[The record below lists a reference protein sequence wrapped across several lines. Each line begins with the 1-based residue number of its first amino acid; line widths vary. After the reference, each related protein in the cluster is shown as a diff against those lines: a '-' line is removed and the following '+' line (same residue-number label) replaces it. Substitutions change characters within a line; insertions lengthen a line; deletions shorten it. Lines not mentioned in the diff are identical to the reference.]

1 MGMRVSLTER
11 VSIET
16 GGTVVDEQRFPGRQG
31 RLVFAYLL
39 AEQGRPVPRGELAE
53 ALWGDAPPA
62 TWEKAL
68 SVLVSKLRSLLND
81 CGLDGSEALTSAFGC
96 YQLTL
101 PSGTW
106 IDVVAAD
113 EAVSAAELA
122 LAAGDV
128 ERARTEAS
136 TAESLARHTFLP
148 GEDARWVEEKRSEL
162 RETLVRALEC
172 LAVTHRL
179 GGDTRAAV
187 RAAEELVELE
197 PYRERGYRLLME
209 AQSAAG
215 NDAEALRTYERCR
228 RLLADE
234 LGTYPSSETEAIYRR
249 LLEEPLTAAD
259 TATVPALPDS
269 RPSHEPQRKK
279 RRSLLLIA
287 GSLVLAA
294 GVAIAAVQLSEGRS
308 AEQKIDTLGSA
319 RCSAL
324 HYEGSGSP
332 ERLIAV
338 SLPLGPG
345 GRGTTTPIVNAIT
358 MQLERRKYTAG
369 GHTVGLQFC
378 EEAGPRDLI
387 FDKRVCTA
395 NARMYVGNPSV
406 IGVVGPLTSGCA
418 WFSIPILNR
427 APGGPV
433 PLVSPSA
440 TVVGLTQPFRSSNPD
455 ALYPSGQ
462 RNFARI
468 LPTDDVHA
476 AASALAARR
485 LGVRRVYALDS
496 GNPDSAWFVDAF
508 ARAARRLGI
517 SVVGRGSWDLGGID
531 CRPPCTGELS
541 TAKVAAAAA
550 QAGADGVFLGIEDY
564 PTTVRLLSVLRAR
577 LGPDVQLMAPESF
590 GPATALLAG
599 AAAEGMTLTQ
609 PGPLTADLPPS
620 GKRLVASFT
629 ERFGA
634 EPTRYAVS
642 AAQAIDLLLD
652 AIARSDGSRASVTR
666 NLFGTRAS
674 DRIFRN
680 FWITPTGDS
689 TLNAVAV
696 YRISKGKL
704 TPFETVLVPD
714 ALVATG

>member
-1 MGMRVSLTER
+1 
-11 VSIET
+11 
-16 GGTVVDEQRFPGRQG
+16 
-31 RLVFAYLL
+31 
-39 AEQGRPVPRGELAE
+39 
-53 ALWGDAPPA
+53 
-62 TWEKAL
+62 
-68 SVLVSKLRSLLND
+68 
-81 CGLDGSEALTSAFGC
+81 
-96 YQLTL
+96 
-101 PSGTW
+101 
-106 IDVVAAD
+106 
-113 EAVSAAELA
+113 
-122 LAAGDV
+122 
-128 ERARTEAS
+128 
-136 TAESLARHTFLP
+136 
-148 GEDARWVEEKRSEL
+148 
-162 RETLVRALEC
+162 
-172 LAVTHRL
+172 
-179 GGDTRAAV
+179 
-187 RAAEELVELE
+187 
-197 PYRERGYRLLME
+197 ME

-294 GVAIAAVQLSEGRS
+294 GVAIAAVRLSEGRS

-324 HYEGSGSP
+324 HYEGTGSP

-378 EEAGPRDLI
+378 EEAGPRDPI

-406 IGVVGPLTSGCA
+406 IGVVGPHTSGCT

-433 PLVSPSA
+433 PIVSPSA

-517 SVVGRGSWDLGGID
+517 SVVGRGSWDLGGD
-531 CRPPCTGELS
+531 CPPCAGELS

-577 LGPDVQLMAPESF
+577 LGPDVQLLAPESF

-609 PGPLTADLPPS
+609 PGPLTADLPPG
-620 GKRLVASFT
+620 GKRFVASFT

-642 AAQAIDLLLD
+642 AAQAVDLLLD

-680 FWITPTGDS
+680 FWIMPTGDS

>member
-1 MGMRVSLTER
+1 MRVSLTDR

-16 GGTVVDEQRFPGRQG
+16 HGAVVDEQRFPGRQG

-39 AEQGRPVPRGELAE
+39 AEQARPVPRGELAE
-53 ALWGDAPPA
+53 ALWGEMPPA

-68 SVLVSKLRSLLND
+68 SVLVSKLRALLNE
-81 CGLDGSEALTSAFGC
+81 CGVDGAEALTSAFGC
-96 YQLTL
+96 YQLRL
-101 PSGTW
+101 PAGTW
-106 IDVVAAD
+106 IDVDAAD
-113 EAVSAAELA
+113 EAATAAERS
-122 LAAGDV
+122 LAAG
-128 ERARTEAS
+128 EFEQARADAS
-136 TAESLARHTFLP
+136 IAESLARRTFLP
-148 GEDARWVEEKRSEL
+148 GEEGRWIEDKRADL
-162 RETLVRALEC
+162 RETLVRALDC
-172 LAVTHRL
+172 LAETHRL
-179 GGDTRAAV
+179 TGDPRAAV
-187 RAAEELVELE
+187 RTAEELVELE

-294 GVAIAAVQLSEGRS
+294 GVAIAAVRLSEGRS

-378 EEAGPRDLI
+378 EEAGPRDPI

-433 PLVSPSA
+433 PIVSPSA

-531 CRPPCTGELS
+531 CPPCPGELS

>member
-1 MGMRVSLTER
+1 MRVSLTDR

-16 GGTVVDEQRFPGRQG
+16 HGAVVDEQRFPGRQG

-39 AEQGRPVPRGELAE
+39 AEQARPVPRGELAE
-53 ALWGDAPPA
+53 ALWGEMPPA

-68 SVLVSKLRSLLND
+68 SVLVSKLRALLNE
-81 CGLDGSEALTSAFGC
+81 CGVDGAEALTSAFGC
-96 YQLTL
+96 YQLRL
-101 PSGTW
+101 PAGTW
-106 IDVVAAD
+106 IDVDAAD
-113 EAVSAAELA
+113 EAATAAERS
-122 LAAGDV
+122 LAAG
-128 ERARTEAS
+128 EFEQARADAS
-136 TAESLARHTFLP
+136 IAESLARRTFLP
-148 GEDARWVEEKRSEL
+148 GEEGRWIEDKRADL
-162 RETLVRALEC
+162 RETLVRALDC
-172 LAVTHRL
+172 LAETHRL
-179 GGDTRAAV
+179 TGDPRAAV

-269 RPSHEPQRKK
+269 PPSHEPQRKK
-279 RRSLLLIA
+279 RRSLLLVA

-294 GVAIAAVQLSEGRS
+294 GVAIAAVRLSEGRS

-378 EEAGPRDLI
+378 EEAGPRDPI

-433 PLVSPSA
+433 PIVSPSA

-517 SVVGRGSWDLGGID
+517 SVVGRGSWDLGGD
-531 CRPPCTGELS
+531 CPPCTGELS

-620 GKRLVASFT
+620 GKRFVASFT

-674 DRIFRN
+674 NRIFRN

>member
-1 MGMRVSLTER
+1 MRVSLTDR

-16 GGTVVDEQRFPGRQG
+16 RDAVVDEQRFPGRQG

-39 AEQGRPVPRGELAE
+39 AEQARPVPRGELAE
-53 ALWGDAPPA
+53 ALWGEMPPA

-68 SVLVSKLRSLLND
+68 SVLVSKLRVLLNE
-81 CGLDGSEALTSAFGC
+81 CGVDGAEALTSAFGC
-96 YQLTL
+96 YQLRL
-101 PSGTW
+101 PAGTW
-106 IDVVAAD
+106 IDVDAAD
-113 EAVSAAELA
+113 EAAAAAERS
-122 LAAGDV
+122 LAAG
-128 ERARTEAS
+128 EFEQARADAS
-136 TAESLARHTFLP
+136 IAESLARRTFLP
-148 GEDARWVEEKRSEL
+148 GEEGRWIEDKRADL
-162 RETLVRALEC
+162 RETLVRALDC
-172 LAVTHRL
+172 LAETHRL
-179 GGDTRAAV
+179 RGDPRAAV

-249 LLEEPLTAAD
+249 LLEEPLTVAD
-259 TATVPALPDS
+259 TATTLALRDS
-269 RPSHEPQRKK
+269 PPSHEPQRKK

-294 GVAIAAVQLSEGRS
+294 GVAIAAVRLSEGRS
-308 AEQKIDTLGSA
+308 AEQKIATLGSA

-378 EEAGPRDLI
+378 EEAGPRDPI

-433 PLVSPSA
+433 PIVSPSA
-440 TVVGLTQPFRSSNPD
+440 TVVGLTQQFRSSNPD

-517 SVVGRGSWDLGGID
+517 SVVGRGSWDLGGD
-531 CRPPCTGELS
+531 CPPCAGELS

-620 GKRLVASFT
+620 GKRFVASFT

-634 EPTRYAVS
+634 EPSRYAVS

>member
-1 MGMRVSLTER
+1 MRVSLTDR

-16 GGTVVDEQRFPGRQG
+16 HGAVVDEQRFPGRQG

-39 AEQGRPVPRGELAE
+39 AEQARPVPRGELAE
-53 ALWGDAPPA
+53 ALWGEMPPA

-68 SVLVSKLRSLLND
+68 SVLVSKLRALLNE
-81 CGLDGSEALTSAFGC
+81 CGVDGAEALTSAFGC
-96 YQLTL
+96 YQLRL
-101 PSGTW
+101 PAGTW
-106 IDVVAAD
+106 IDVDAAD
-113 EAVSAAELA
+113 EAATAAERS
-122 LAAGDV
+122 LAAG
-128 ERARTEAS
+128 EFEQARADAS
-136 TAESLARHTFLP
+136 IAESLARRTFLP
-148 GEDARWVEEKRSEL
+148 GEEGRWIEDKRADL
-162 RETLVRALEC
+162 RETLVRALDC
-172 LAVTHRL
+172 LAETHRL
-179 GGDTRAAV
+179 TGDPRAAV

-269 RPSHEPQRKK
+269 PPSHEPQRKK
-279 RRSLLLIA
+279 RRSLLLVA

-378 EEAGPRDLI
+378 EEAGPRDPI

-433 PLVSPSA
+433 PIVSPSA

-531 CRPPCTGELS
+531 CPPCTGELS

-620 GKRLVASFT
+620 GKRFVASFT

>member
-1 MGMRVSLTER
+1 MSVRVSLTER
-11 VSIET
+11 LSIEAR
-16 GGTVVDEQRFPGRQG
+16 GAVVDEQRFSGRQG

-39 AEQGRPVPRGELAE
+39 AEQGRPVSRDALAE
-53 ALWGDAPPA
+53 ALWGDEPPA

-68 SVLVSKLRSLLND
+68 SVLVSKLRALLTE
-81 CGLDGSEALTSAFGC
+81 CGLDGATALTSAFGC

-101 PSGTW
+101 PAGTW

-113 EAVSAAELA
+113 EAAAAAERS
-122 LAAGDV
+122 LAAGELEQALAD
-128 ERARTEAS
+128 AS
-136 TAESLARHTFLP
+136 IAESLARRTFLP
-148 GEDARWVEEKRSEL
+148 GEDGRWVEDKRAEL
-162 RETLVRALEC
+162 RETLVRAVDC
-172 LAVTHRL
+172 LADAQRL
-179 GGDTRAAV
+179 AGDTRAAV

-209 AQSAAG
+209 AQLAAG

-249 LLEEPLTAAD
+249 LLDAPLTAAD
-259 TATVPALPDS
+259 TATVHVSPASP
-269 RPSHEPQRKK
+269 PSHEPQRKT
-279 RRSLLLIA
+279 RRSLLLVA
-287 GSLVLAA
+287 GGLVLAA
-294 GVAIAAVQLSEGRS
+294 GVAVAAVELSEGGS
-308 AEQKIDTLGSA
+308 AEQKIDILGSA

-345 GRGTTTPIVNAIT
+345 GRATTTPIVNAIT
-358 MQLERRKYTAG
+358 LQLERRKYTAG

-378 EEAGPRDLI
+378 EEAGPRDVI
-387 FDKRVCTA
+387 FDQRVCTA

-406 IGVVGPLTSGCA
+406 IGVVGPYTSGCA

-433 PLVSPSA
+433 PLVSPNA
-440 TVVGLTQPFRSSNPD
+440 TGLGLTQPFRSHNPD

-476 AASALAARR
+476 AASALVARR
-485 LGVRRVYALDS
+485 LGLRRVYALDS
-496 GNPDSAWFVDAF
+496 GHPDSASFVDAF
-508 ARAARRLGI
+508 SGAARRLGI
-517 SVVGRGSWDLGGID
+517 SVAGRGSWDLGGID
-531 CRPPCTGELS
+531 GPPSTRELS
-541 TAKVAAAAA
+541 AEKVAVAAA
-550 QAGADGVFLGIEDY
+550 QAGADGVFLGVEGY

-577 LGPDVQLMAPESF
+577 LGPHVQLMAAEAF
-590 GPATALLAG
+590 GTATALLAG

-609 PGPLTADLPPS
+609 PGPLTEDLPPS
-620 GKRLVASFT
+620 GKRLVAAFI
-629 ERFGA
+629 ERFGT
-634 EPTRYAVS
+634 EPSRSAVA

-674 DRIFRN
+674 NSVFRN

-689 TLNAVAV
+689 TLNAVGV

-714 ALVATG
+714 ALVAAG

>member
-122 LAAGDV
+122 LAAGDI

-269 RPSHEPQRKK
+269 PPSHEPQRKT
-279 RRSLLLIA
+279 RRSLLLVA

-294 GVAIAAVQLSEGRS
+294 GVALAAVQLSEGRS
-308 AEQKIDTLGSA
+308 AEQKFETLGSA

-345 GRGTTTPIVNAIT
+345 GRETTTPIVNAIT
-358 MQLERRKYTAG
+358 FQLERRKYTAG

-378 EEAGPRDLI
+378 EEAGPRDVI
-387 FDKRVCTA
+387 FDQRVCTA

-406 IGVVGPLTSGCA
+406 IGVVGPYTSGCA

-427 APGGPV
+427 APGGAV
-433 PLVSPSA
+433 PLVSPNA

-476 AASALAARR
+476 AASALVARR
-485 LGVRRVYALDS
+485 LGLMRVYALDS
-496 GNPDSAWFVDAF
+496 GNPDSASFVDAF
-508 ARAARRLGI
+508 SRAARRLGI
-517 SVVGRGSWDLGGID
+517 SVAGRGSWDRGGID
-531 CRPPCTGELS
+531 GPPSIGELS
-541 TAKVAAAAA
+541 TAKVVAAAA
-550 QAGADGVFLGIEDY
+550 QAGADGVFLGVEGY
-564 PTTVRLLSVLRAR
+564 PTTVRLLSALRAR
-577 LGPDVQLMAPESF
+577 LGPEVQLMAAEAF
-590 GPATALLAG
+590 GTATALLAG

-609 PGPLTADLPPS
+609 PGPLTEDLPPS

-629 ERFGA
+629 ERFGTH
-634 EPTRYAVS
+634 PSRSAVA

-674 DRIFRN
+674 DSVFRN

-714 ALVATG
+714 PLVAAG

>member
-68 SVLVSKLRSLLND
+68 SVLVSKLRSLLNE

-96 YQLTL
+96 YQLAL
-101 PSGTW
+101 PAGTW
-106 IDVVAAD
+106 IDLVAAD

-215 NDAEALRTYERCR
+215 DDAEALRTYERCR

-269 RPSHEPQRKK
+269 PPSQEPQRRT
-279 RRSLLLIA
+279 RRSLLLVA
-287 GSLVLAA
+287 GGLVLAA

-308 AEQKIDTLGSA
+308 AEQTIHTLGSA

-324 HYEGSGSP
+324 DYGGSGAP

-345 GRGTTTPIVNAIT
+345 GRATTTPIVNAIT

-369 GHTVGLQFC
+369 GHRVGLQVC
-378 EEAGPRDLI
+378 EEAGPRDVV
-387 FDKRVCTA
+387 FNQRVCTA

-427 APGGPV
+427 APGGSVPV
-433 PLVSPSA
+433 VSPSA
-440 TVVGLTQPFRSSNPD
+440 TVVGLTQPLRGSNPA

-476 AASALAARR
+476 AASALAASR
-485 LGVRRVYALDS
+485 LGVGRVYALDS

-508 ARAARRLGI
+508 VKAARRLGI

-531 CRPPCTGELS
+531 CPPCTGELS
-541 TAKVAAAAA
+541 TANVAAAAA

-577 LGPDVQLMAPESF
+577 LGLDVQLMASESF

-599 AAAEGMTLTQ
+599 ADAEGMTLTQ
-609 PGPLTADLPPS
+609 PGPLHEDLPPS
-620 GKRLVASFT
+620 GKRFVASFT

-634 EPTRYAVS
+634 EPSRFAVA

-652 AIARSDGSRASVTR
+652 AIARSDGSRSSVTR

-674 DRIFRN
+674 DGIFSN

-689 TLNAVAV
+689 TLNAVSV
-696 YRISKGKL
+696 YRISKGEL
-704 TPFETVLVPD
+704 TPFQTVLVPD

>member
-1 MGMRVSLTER
+1 MRVSLTDR

-16 GGTVVDEQRFPGRQG
+16 HGAVVDEQRFPGRQG

-39 AEQGRPVPRGELAE
+39 AEQARPVPRGELAE
-53 ALWGDAPPA
+53 ALWGEMPPA

-68 SVLVSKLRSLLND
+68 SVLVSKLRALLNE
-81 CGLDGSEALTSAFGC
+81 CGVDGAEALTSAFGC
-96 YQLTL
+96 YQLRL
-101 PSGTW
+101 PAGTW
-106 IDVVAAD
+106 IDVDAAD
-113 EAVSAAELA
+113 EAATAAERS
-122 LAAGDV
+122 LAAG
-128 ERARTEAS
+128 EFEQARADAS
-136 TAESLARHTFLP
+136 IAESLARRTFLP
-148 GEDARWVEEKRSEL
+148 GEEGRWIEDKRADL
-162 RETLVRALEC
+162 RETLVRALDC
-172 LAVTHRL
+172 LAETHRL
-179 GGDTRAAV
+179 TGDPRAAV
-187 RAAEELVELE
+187 RTAEELVELE

-294 GVAIAAVQLSEGRS
+294 GVAIAAVRLSEGRS

-324 HYEGSGSP
+324 HYEGTGSP

-378 EEAGPRDLI
+378 EEAGPRDPI

-406 IGVVGPLTSGCA
+406 IGVVGPHTSGCT

-433 PLVSPSA
+433 PIVSPSA

-517 SVVGRGSWDLGGID
+517 SVVGRGSWDLGGD
-531 CRPPCTGELS
+531 CPPCAGELS

-577 LGPDVQLMAPESF
+577 LGPDVQLLAPESF

-620 GKRLVASFT
+620 GKRFVASFT

-642 AAQAIDLLLD
+642 AAQAVDLLLD

-680 FWITPTGDS
+680 FWIMPTGDS

>member
-11 VSIET
+11 VSIES

-39 AEQGRPVPRGELAE
+39 AEKGRPVPRGELAE

-106 IDVVAAD
+106 VDVVAAD
-113 EAVSAAELA
+113 EAVSAAEHA

-128 ERARTEAS
+128 ERAGTEAS

-148 GEDARWVEEKRSEL
+148 GEDAHWVEGKRSEL

-269 RPSHEPQRKK
+269 PPSHGPQRKK
-279 RRSLLLIA
+279 RRSLLLVA
-287 GSLVLAA
+287 GGLVLAA
-294 GVAIAAVQLSEGRS
+294 GVAVAAVQLSDGRGG
-308 AEQKIDTLGSA
+308 EQKIDTLASA

-324 HYEGSGSP
+324 HYEGPGSP

-358 MQLERRKYTAG
+358 MQLEHRKYTAG

-378 EEAGPRDLI
+378 EEAGPRDVL
-387 FDKRVCTA
+387 FDQRVCTA
-395 NARMYVGNPSV
+395 NARMYVDNPSV

-433 PLVSPSA
+433 PVVSPSA
-440 TVVGLTQPFRSSNPD
+440 TVVGLTQPFRGSNPD

-485 LGVRRVYALDS
+485 LGVTRIYALDA

-517 SVVGRGSWDLGGID
+517 SVVGRGSWDLGGFD
-531 CRPPCTGELS
+531 CPPCTGELS

-550 QAGADGVFLGIEDY
+550 RAGADGVFLGIEDY

-577 LGPDVQLMAPESF
+577 LGPDVQLMAAEAF

-609 PGPLTADLPPS
+609 PGPLTDDLPPS
-620 GKRLVASFT
+620 GKRFVASFT
-629 ERFGA
+629 ERFGT
-634 EPTRYAVS
+634 EPSRFAVA